1 MAVKRDISTGTV
13 MEVESK
19 DDIDSDIFV
28 VRKSS
33 DVGTLFKITKD
44 GIVEISSKGIQE
56 EFYDVQLTASIKEH
70 RIVNGTSMVKI
81 DIDPNV
87 NNNEGIVFL
96 PKVSPGYSITFVI
109 PENNKAFTIKPYSTA
124 HYVNNDTYGF
134 TVDATERMV
143 QCAGISYNHWL
154 CFSRDFSSQ
163 LTSTRAG
170 KEFKANVN
178 GKFLISNENNNGYV
192 TINPANGR
200 LELLTGN
207 NGIDA
212 ELKIDS
218 ESNNLGFSIR
228 SNNTDAVS
236 FYSENKDQ
244 GTFMKFDS
252 YANQVHIGSG
262 TSINKTIINTESLD
276 LSNQETAMELKSNK
290 FYALE
295 ITNGPRETDSYLR
308 VDTDNNEI
316 VLGEGSN
323 VNRLKFQSEFLDTS
337 NQDTK
342 IYIGHNSTSA
352 LNFVD
357 GPASKSSFLKMGIDT
372 ITIGEGG
379 GIDRTIISTNT
390 LDITNVSIV
399 ELNALDI
406 IDQNSNQRYIK
417 MRNKEVIIGDDMAEN
432 SNFIRVK
439 NDDVNMHSINTIGLN
454 AVNSISIA
462 AQNDI
467 NITSEKT
474 VEIDGIAL
482 SNGNLKT
489 NGNITV
495 EAGDM
500 VFTGSKTSTILHQSE
515 GGKED
520 GLKIASVN
528 GHVKVENIIFNK
540 NNISGLSHLFI
551 KGNDDPNLPQIPTI
565 TTIYYQYVV
574 LMTLIS

>member
-1 MAVKRDISTGTV
+1 M
-13 MEVESK
+13 
-19 DDIDSDIFV
+19 
-28 VRKSS
+28 
-33 DVGTLFKITKD
+33 
-44 GIVEISSKGIQE
+44 
-56 EFYDVQLTASIKEH
+56 
-70 RIVNGTSMVKI
+70 
-81 DIDPNV
+81 
-87 NNNEGIVFL
+87 
-96 PKVSPGYSITFVI
+96 
-109 PENNKAFTIKPYSTA
+109 
-124 HYVNNDTYGF
+124 
-134 TVDATERMV
+134 
-143 QCAGISYNHWL
+143 
-154 CFSRDFSSQ
+154 
-163 LTSTRAG
+163 
-170 KEFKANVN
+170 
-178 GKFLISNENNNGYV
+178 
-192 TINPANGR
+192 
-200 LELLTGN
+200 TGN

-357 GPASKSSFLKMGIDT
+357 VPASKSSFLKMGIDT

-515 GGKED
+515 GGNED

-551 KGNDDPNLPQIPTI
+551 KGNDDPNLPVNTNNNNDLLSIRGVDDTNFLNVHKNGTLRVSTIAGGVNIKGGAAETDMLAFTDGEGVEQRSGKIININTASKYIENPISLNAPSMTGGKGMRISTPSITSGSALQI
-565 TTIYYQYVV
+565 TTMGGNNMKGSLDPVPVKIWKDGTVTVYNKGAKHNLTNGEFINLSNCTMEDNNGEFIITLLEDTTRRLTCTNMEYYDYLIEGYVNNNTV
-574 LMTLIS
+574 VAKVDEMSTVI